1 MSNTHILDLIVKLVH
16 HIQLG
21 NSLSEFDAASVSD
34 DHRYNEA
41 EVSAAY
47 SWVLQRTSEL
57 KAIQK
62 SQPPRV
68 LHIAEKMV
76 LGKEAWGWLLELQ
89 NLGLVDHQGIER
101 IIERIM
107 IQYQGKVTLPM
118 IKEIVGPYLLE
129 SDRLG
134 GSKYPG
140 LKGNE
145 SIN

>member
-1 MSNTHILDLIVKLVH
+1 MSSTHILDLIVKLVH

-47 SWVLQRTSEL
+47 SWVLQRASEL
-57 KAIQK
+57 KSIQK

-89 NLGLVDHQGIER
+89 NLGLIDHQGIER